1 MLIGWE
7 VSFEM
12 EGKVLGRQSFALG
25 RPPAVLGEGSVVGE
39 KEGAGPLGNCFDLV
53 STDAWFGEKSWEK
66 AESAML
72 RRAFHLACHKAG
84 VSSSQIQLLFAG
96 DLLNQC
102 VSSAFAVR
110 ESAIPYFGLYGACST
125 MAESLAL
132 AAMCLDGGFGST
144 ACAMT
149 SSHFCSAERQFRFPL
164 NYGGQRCPTAQWTVT
179 GAGAVILRDQ
189 GPGPYVTHV
198 TVGHV
203 VDAGITDAGNMGA
216 AMAPA
221 AFESLS
227 AHFSDTGRTP
237 GDYDAIL
244 TGDLGLVGRDILTD
258 LFRREGTEL
267 GPDYDDCGAM
277 IFDGAAQDTHA
288 GGSGCGCA
296 ASVLCGMVLPRMRA
310 GKWNRVLFCA
320 TGALMSSTTSLQG
333 ESIPGICHAVCL
345 DMDRGC

>member
-1 MLIGWE
+1 
-7 VSFEM
+7 M

-216 AMAPA
+216 ASGYKYEVRIYFDTTLTEYFTAEIIGGDSRTDLA
-221 AFESLS
+221 LLKTSLTGLVPVEI
-227 AHFSDTGRTP
+227 ADSDT
-237 GDYDAIL
+237 L
-244 TGDLGLVGRDILTD
+244 TIGESVVV
-258 LFRREGTEL
+258 
-267 GPDYDDCGAM
+267 M
-277 IFDGAAQDTHA
+277 
-288 GGSGCGCA
+288 GCG
-296 ASVLCGMVLPRMRA
+296 G
-310 GKWNRVLFCA
+310 
-320 TGALMSSTTSLQG
+320 
-333 ESIPGICHAVCL
+333 GI
-345 DMDRGC
+345 